1 MRHQYLKQNQRTVLI
16 PNPGLDIPPKLPET
30 TNFVLTNRRK
40 EYSEINA
47 MKVKIALENRIPPL
61 KNLKGSQSYA

>member
-1 MRHQYLKQNQRTVLI
+1 MRHRYLQNNQRSILVPHLE
-16 PNPGLDIPPKLPET
+16 LDVPPKLPET

-47 MKVKIALENRIPPL
+47 IKVRIALENRIPPL
-61 KNLKGSQSYA
+61 